1 RFWQHP
7 GVDWRA
13 SLRAARDLLL
23 HRRIISG
30 GSTITQQL
38 IKLAQPRPRNFGTKI
53 VEAAQALRLEQVWG
67 KQRILA
73 EYLNRIDYGNLN
85 NGCAAAAQFYFGK
98 ALRDLSDAE
107 CALLAGLPQ
116 APTRLNPLRNLER
129 ARKRQ
134 QWILG
139 QM

>member
-1 RFWQHP
+1 N
-7 GVDWRA
+7 V
-13 SLRAARDLLL
+13 
-23 HRRIISG
+23 
-30 GSTITQQL
+30 
-38 IKLAQPRPRNFGTKI
+38 GTKMA
-53 VEAAQALRLEQVWG
+53 EAVQALRLEQIWS
-67 KQRILA
+67 KQKILA

-98 ALRDLSDAE
+98 ALRDLSVAE

-134 QWILG
+134 QWVLG
-139 QM
+139 QMLANGFLTLEEFERAKTEDVLVAPRRRAFAAPHFVDLLL